1 MDPEKVEKKPEEKQ
15 SSFIRDVKDVVGFA
29 LVVLVILIP
38 LRLFVAQPFVVVG
51 DSMQPTFETGEYLI
65 VDELSYHFHPP
76 QRGDVIIFK
85 YPVDPSKYFIKR
97 VIGLPGETVIL
108 KGETITIKNAA
119 NPDGMVL
126 NEPYIAFKNNSDETI
141 TLDSTH
147 YFVLGDNRPV
157 SLDSRSWGPLP
168 ESDIVGRAFLRL
180 LPVSQIGALPGK
192 HNE

>member
-1 MDPEKVEKKPEEKQ
+1 MDPEKLEAQPKKE
-15 SSFIRDVKDVVGFA
+15 STFIKDVKDVVGFA

-51 DSMQPTFETGEYLI
+51 DSMQPTFQTGQYLI

-97 VIGLPGETVIL
+97 VIGLPGETVVL
-108 KGETITIKNAA
+108 KGETITIINAA
-119 NPDGMVL
+119 NPNGMQL
-126 NEPYIAFKNNSDETI
+126 DESYIAYKNDTDQTI
-141 TLDSTH
+141 KLDSTH
-147 YFVLGDNRPV
+147 YFVMGDNRPV

-168 ESDIVGRAFLRL
+168 ADDIVGRAFLRL
-180 LPVSQIGALPGK
+180 LPVSTIGALPGK